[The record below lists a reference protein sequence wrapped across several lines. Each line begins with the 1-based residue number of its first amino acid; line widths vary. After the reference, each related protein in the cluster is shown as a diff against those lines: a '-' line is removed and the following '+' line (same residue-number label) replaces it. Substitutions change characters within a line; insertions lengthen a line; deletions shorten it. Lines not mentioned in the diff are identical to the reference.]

1 MKLIKKILLTQLS
14 VVKIVFEDQKEET
27 YEDNI
32 KNDQQNKV
40 VKKES
45 SPKIEVQNKKDV
57 KVEQEKREDKMTQ
70 KEEKEEKHDLLNM

>member
-1 MKLIKKILLTQLS
+1 MKLIKKIL
-14 VVKIVFEDQKEET
+14 VKIVLEDQKEET
-27 YEDNI
+27 HEDNI

-45 SPKIEVQNKKDV
+45 SPKIEVQNKKLV
-57 KVEQEKREDKMTQ
+57 KVEQEKREDKMVQ